1 MSELGGETGGNGAE
15 AEEEEGGEIGGL
27 CLAFCALSRAGQD
40 KRQEADT
47 RPDGEEKG
55 DVSCRQQAV
64 GG

>member
-40 KRQEADT
+40 KR
-47 RPDGEEKG
+47 
-55 DVSCRQQAV
+55 
-64 GG
+64 